1 MLLIPINAGNIVVG
15 VAAMIPPL
23 TPPSFSTKKVAKA
36 AMQPENSAAAAEVKI
51 ARSPNLGDE
60 DGILFWEQERPFI

>member
-36 AMQPENSAAAAEVKI
+36 AIQPENSAAAAEVKI
-51 ARSPNLGDE
+51 ARSPNLDV
-60 DGILFWEQERPFI
+60 DGIWFWEQERPFI